1 MKSSRNG
8 FKVLLTTVCI
18 ILVLALIT
26 SGNKAVNGFLTGY
39 VLTPLQRVAAD
50 VTGNAEGSVKS
61 PGDAKE
67 LDEENKRLKEENR
80 RLNDMLVEYYETKR
94 ENEEL
99 YKFYD
104 IKKKNNDFSLVPSKV
119 ISRDPNENFYG
130 FVLDKG
136 SNDGISLNDP
146 VMTEYGL
153 AGYVCEV
160 SLKTCKVTPL
170 LSPDASVSAVD
181 KRTGD
186 EGVIAGE
193 AEYSEKGSIILK
205 NISTDNTVKVGD
217 IIVTSGYGGM
227 YPRNIK
233 IGTVSSLAY
242 DYAGMPVAVVSPF
255 EDVTKTVSAVIVVD
269 FSGKGEINEYS
280 GEESSKS

>member
-1 MKSSRNG
+1 M
-8 FKVLLTTVCI
+8 
-18 ILVLALIT
+18 
-26 SGNKAVNGFLTGY
+26 
-39 VLTPLQRVAAD
+39 
-50 VTGNAEGSVKS
+50 
-61 PGDAKE
+61 
-67 LDEENKRLKEENR
+67 
-80 RLNDMLVEYYETKR
+80 
-94 ENEEL
+94 
-99 YKFYD
+99 
-104 IKKKNNDFSLVPSKV
+104 PSKV

-227 YPRNIK
+227 YPRHIK

-269 FSGKGEINEYS
+269 FSGKGEIEEAS
-280 GEESSKS
+280 SREESTKPKQ